1 MAGGLIKATLGIGSQ
16 FPRLA
21 GLGSKLLGVARPA
34 ANVIRTNPIRT
45 LTGVGAAKGFLDEGF
60 GGIIPGAIQG
70 GFIGSGLG
78 ALGPMGGLTRG
89 LAARGVAPNVANAI
103 TKVGVP
109 LAAGAYTWGSSG
121 GSGGNRPP
129 GNVGGPIADAA
140 GGVMNTGQNVGA
152 GFLVQNLATGEQFLT
167 GPQNALPGGMGQYGY
182 IPPIG
187 TQADQVDP
195 TGPFSGRRI
204 GTRLDAR
211 ANAAALNILM
221 PTIRKYAETRAKD
234 ELTRQLAAAG
244 VRQNIATNALLT
256 EISARKDAEMGRKAA
271 EQAGNAVTQN
281 YATYQ

>member
-1 MAGGLIKATLGIGSQ
+1 MSAALVRTGLAQ

-21 GLGSKLLGVARPA
+21 GLGSKLLGYARPA
-34 ANVIRTNPIRT
+34 ANVIRANPIRS
-45 LTGVGAAKGFLDEGF
+45 LAGVGATKGFFDEGI

-70 GFIGSGLG
+70 GGIGLG
-78 ALGPMGGLTRG
+78 LGQLGPMGGLTRG
-89 LAARGVAPNVANAI
+89 LVGKGVAPGLANTI

-109 LAAGAYTWGSSG
+109 FAGAGLAWGT
-121 GSGGNRPP
+121 SGGNAGGRPP
-129 GNVGGPIADAA
+129 GNIGGNLADAA
-140 GGVMNTGQNVGA
+140 GGAVNTGQNVGA

-195 TGPFSGRRI
+195 TGTFSGRRL

-221 PTIRKYAETRAKD
+221 PTVRKYAEQRAKD

-256 EISARKDAEMGRKAA
+256 EISARKDAEMGRRAA
-271 EQAGNAVTQN
+271 EQAGDAVTQN
-281 YATYQ
+281 YAIYQ